1 MLIEEQISCRLFLND
16 QGSFIYYLIPIGKSG
31 SIIIIPWHSGLV
43 GLFTRDGF
51 AGRPISNFRKMMN
64 YTYMSCS

>member
-51 AGRPISNFRKMMN
+51 VGRSFSGLRKITH
-64 YTYMSCS
+64 YTYVSFS